1 MFIAECFALSRAAST
16 SAFDDAS
23 IAWRS
28 ATAPGDSQKHGGLEQ
43 NAQSF
48 STPVG
53 TARARPSTCVAT
65 NARMERTKYRCGI
78 GAPRRRAR
86 CAVLAGVVLARVV
99 PMSAAGQCLVSCL
112 VGCLLIQI
120 ALRWGHPAICSVL
133 PSEPWVNCHSSA
145 LSPPVSPTAAPQ
157 TVAAM
162 AMSTAPLPDDV
173 WRGDVPGDA
182 SNSSAGP
189 LASWRSGSRH
199 FVQEPFSW
207 RRNRKKI
214 TELTVREQLPHP
226 PPPPS

>member
-1 MFIAECFALSRAAST
+1 M
-16 SAFDDAS
+16 
-23 IAWRS
+23 
-28 ATAPGDSQKHGGLEQ
+28 
-43 NAQSF
+43 
-48 STPVG
+48 
-53 TARARPSTCVAT
+53 
-65 NARMERTKYRCGI
+65 
-78 GAPRRRAR
+78 
-86 CAVLAGVVLARVV
+86 LARVGR
-99 PMSAAGQCLVSCL
+99 MSTPGQCLVSCLVSCL

-145 LSPPVSPTAAPQ
+145 LSPPGSPTAAPQ

-189 LASWRSGSRH
+189 LGSWRSGSRH
-199 FVQEPFSW
+199 FVHEPFSW

-214 TELTVREQLPHP
+214 TELTVREQP
-226 PPPPS
+226 PLDPGPSLEIHLAYGESSR

>member
-1 MFIAECFALSRAAST
+1 MGRRQAVGERRLGWASSWRAL
-16 SAFDDAS
+16 
-23 IAWRS
+23 
-28 ATAPGDSQKHGGLEQ
+28 G
-43 NAQSF
+43 
-48 STPVG
+48 
-53 TARARPSTCVAT
+53 
-65 NARMERTKYRCGI
+65 RMS
-78 GAPRRRAR
+78 
-86 CAVLAGVVLARVV
+86 V
-99 PMSAAGQCLVSCL
+99 AGQCLVSCL

-145 LSPPVSPTAAPQ
+145 LSPPGSPTAAPQ

-162 AMSTAPLPDDV
+162 AMSTAALPDDV

-214 TELTVREQLPHP
+214 TELTVREQPPHP
-226 PPPPS
+226 PTPTPPSILGPAIAPGESSR

>member
-1 MFIAECFALSRAAST
+1 M
-16 SAFDDAS
+16 
-23 IAWRS
+23 
-28 ATAPGDSQKHGGLEQ
+28 
-43 NAQSF
+43 
-48 STPVG
+48 
-53 TARARPSTCVAT
+53 
-65 NARMERTKYRCGI
+65 
-78 GAPRRRAR
+78 
-86 CAVLAGVVLARVV
+86 LARVGR
-99 PMSAAGQCLVSCL
+99 MSTPGQCLVSCL

-145 LSPPVSPTAAPQ
+145 LSPPGSPTAAPQ

-189 LASWRSGSRH
+189 LGSWRSGSRH
-199 FVQEPFSW
+199 FVHEPFSW

-214 TELTVREQLPHP
+214 TELTVREQP
-226 PPPPS
+226 PRDPGPSLEIHLAHGESSR